1 MKKLLGIV
9 VLGLLFGGS
18 LPVSAFVIN
27 DKVYLNACGS
37 NPQEYKTEPLN
48 IHNVIIEVPNKIISL
63 EKSKYDRPFQ
73 TYAES
78 KIILNEGND
87 VFKKNVAH
95 ISLNNFRDVVIKDE
109 DSNIITERKVTGAT
123 SLYEITKNEYEVVDN
138 VLKLKKKSVVAW
150 GVGWHKY
157 CKESYKHVDFTV
169 LRLFIPVVD
178 GDKFSIQQQVVS
190 LNLNE
195 TYKIQTILDLPM
207 ANPPMIFSDA
217 VTIPGSAGAFDYHYM
232 GSHFFKID
240 NRNGFKYID
249 DFKVLRKKLNLPA
262 LNAAKLATVYSTYN
276 QFKQLERFTKN
287 NFDEIYDELQ
297 KKYWANVYYKW
308 DYDEKK
314 YDNYL
319 NSENNNFPLPEDLA
333 NIKQNCINKSD
344 YKNLEDLIKNCY
356 FWHSSLFMDSQW
368 GLQNLFAD
376 PPEIQKIPWMGIR
389 IQDNE
394 LGAYIASLDYEGP
407 AYKSGLMNEDIIVAI
422 NNEEVKN
429 TDDLIRIK
437 SKYNVGD
444 EINLKIIRNNQVIEK
459 KLVLGEKLKYSEST
473 IEIEK
478 SDKTIERETFK
489 WVAQC
494 YIKWGGEVVAD
505 NEECSMETDNAPIE
519 SFDNFSVRVTK
530 SNLLCEDGVSKNCSF
545 VFDAGQYKHL
555 TKYFY
560 QIAVADI
567 NMNRLL
573 HIGEDFDIEIY
584 LPPTYDAVSGTCFVR
599 NNKKDMFCFAH
610 DGKK

>member
-1 MKKLLGIV
+1 MKKLLLSVIC
-9 VLGLLFGGS
+9 VLFLS
-18 LPVSAFVIN
+18 LSVSAYEVDDN
-27 DKVYLNACGS
+27 VYLNACGS
-37 NPQEYKTEPLN
+37 NPQEYFNQPLN
-48 IHNVIIEVPNKIISL
+48 IQNIVIEVPNKITKL
-63 EKSKYDRPFQ
+63 EKSIYDRPFQ

-78 KIILNEGND
+78 KIVLNEGNYG
-87 VFKKNVAH
+87 FKKNVAH

-109 DSNIITERKVTGAT
+109 DGNIITERKVTGAS

-150 GVGWHKY
+150 GVGWHNY
-157 CKESYKHVDFTV
+157 CKESYKQVDFTA
-169 LRLFIPVVD
+169 LRLFIPVID
-178 GDKFSIQQQVVS
+178 GGKFSIQQQVVS

-207 ANPPMIFSDA
+207 PNPPMIFSDA
-217 VTIPGSAGAFDYHYM
+217 VTIPGSAGAFDYHYK

-249 DFKVLRKKLNLPA
+249 DFKVLRKKLNL
-262 LNAAKLATVYSTYN
+262 LSLDAAKLATVYSTYN
-276 QFKQLERFTKN
+276 QFRQLEIYTKN

-297 KKYWANVYYKW
+297 KKYWANVYYSW

-319 NSENNNFPLPEDLA
+319 KSENNNFPLPEDLA

-356 FWHSSLFMDSQW
+356 FWYSSLFMESQW
-368 GLQNLFAD
+368 GLQNLFSD
-376 PPEIQKIPWMGIR
+376 PPEMQKIPWMGTR
-389 IQDNE
+389 IQDND
-394 LGAYIASLDYEGP
+394 LGAYIASLDKEGP
-407 AYKSGLMNEDIIVAI
+407 AYKSGLMYEDIIVAI

-437 SKYNVGD
+437 LKYNVGD

-459 KLVLGEKLKYSEST
+459 KLVLGEKLIYSEST
-473 IEIEK
+473 SEIEK
-478 SDKTIERETFK
+478 SDKTIERETLK

-494 YIKWGGEVVAD
+494 YIKWGGVVVAE
-505 NEECSMETDNAPIE
+505 NEECSMETDDAPIE
-519 SFDNFSVRVTK
+519 SYDDFTVRVTK

-545 VFDAGQYKHL
+545 IFDAGQYKHL
-555 TKYFY
+555 KKYFY

-599 NNKKDMFCFAH
+599 NNKEDMFCFVH
-610 DGKK
+610 DGLK

>member
-1 MKKLLGIV
+1 MKKLLLSVIC
-9 VLGLLFGGS
+9 VLFLS
-18 LPVSAFVIN
+18 LSVSAYEVDDN
-27 DKVYLNACGS
+27 VYLNACGS
-37 NPQEYKTEPLN
+37 NPQEYFNQPLN
-48 IHNVIIEVPNKIISL
+48 IQNIVIEVPNKITKL
-63 EKSKYDRPFQ
+63 EKSIYDRPFQ

-78 KIILNEGND
+78 KIVLNEGNYG
-87 VFKKNVAH
+87 FKKNVAH

-109 DSNIITERKVTGAT
+109 DGNIITERKVTGAS

-150 GVGWHKY
+150 GVGWHNY
-157 CKESYKHVDFTV
+157 CKESYKQVDFTA
-169 LRLFIPVVD
+169 LRLFIPVID
-178 GDKFSIQQQVVS
+178 SGKFSIQQQVVS

-207 ANPPMIFSDA
+207 PNPPMIFSDA
-217 VTIPGSAGAFDYHYM
+217 VTIPGSAGAFDYHYK

-249 DFKVLRKKLNLPA
+249 DFKVLRKKLNLPS
-262 LNAAKLATVYSTYN
+262 LDAAKLATVYSTYN
-276 QFKQLERFTKN
+276 QFRQLEIYTKN

-297 KKYWANVYYKW
+297 KKYWANVYYSW

-319 NSENNNFPLPEDLA
+319 KSENNNFPLPEDLA

-356 FWHSSLFMDSQW
+356 FWYSSLFMESQW
-368 GLQNLFAD
+368 GLQNLFSD
-376 PPEIQKIPWMGIR
+376 PPEMQKIPWMGTR
-389 IQDNE
+389 IQDND
-394 LGAYIASLDYEGP
+394 LGAYIASLDKEGP
-407 AYKSGLMNEDIIVAI
+407 AYKSGLMYEDIIVAI

-437 SKYNVGD
+437 LKYNVGD

-459 KLVLGEKLKYSEST
+459 KLVLGEKLIYSEST
-473 IEIEK
+473 SEIEK
-478 SDKTIERETFK
+478 SDKTIERETLK

-494 YIKWGGEVVAD
+494 YIKWGGVVVAE
-505 NEECSMETDNAPIE
+505 NEECSMETDDAPIE
-519 SFDNFSVRVTK
+519 SYDDFTVRVTK

-545 VFDAGQYKHL
+545 IFDAGQYKHL
-555 TKYFY
+555 KKYFY

-599 NNKKDMFCFAH
+599 NNKEDMFCFVH
-610 DGKK
+610 DDLK

>member
-1 MKKLLGIV
+1 MKKLLLSVIC
-9 VLGLLFGGS
+9 VLFLS
-18 LPVSAFVIN
+18 LSVSAYEVDDN
-27 DKVYLNACGS
+27 VYLNACGS
-37 NPQEYKTEPLN
+37 NPQEYFNQPLN
-48 IHNVIIEVPNKIISL
+48 IQNIVIEVPNKITKL
-63 EKSKYDRPFQ
+63 EKSIYDRPFQ

-78 KIILNEGND
+78 KIVLNEGNYG
-87 VFKKNVAH
+87 FKKNVAH
-95 ISLNNFRDVVIKDE
+95 ISLNNFRDVVIRDE
-109 DSNIITERKVTGAT
+109 DGNIITERKVTGAS

-138 VLKLKKKSVVAW
+138 VLKLKKKTVVAW
-150 GVGWHKY
+150 GVGWHNY
-157 CKESYKHVDFTV
+157 CKESYKQVDFTA
-169 LRLFIPVVD
+169 LRLFIPVID
-178 GDKFSIQQQVVS
+178 GGKFSIQQQVVS

-207 ANPPMIFSDA
+207 PNPPMIFSDA
-217 VTIPGSAGAFDYHYM
+217 VTIPGSAGAFDYHYK

-249 DFKVLRKKLNLPA
+249 DFKVLRKKLNLPS
-262 LNAAKLATVYSTYN
+262 LDAAKLATVYSTYN
-276 QFKQLERFTKN
+276 QFRQLEIYTKN

-297 KKYWANVYYKW
+297 KKYWANVYYSW

-319 NSENNNFPLPEDLA
+319 KSENNNFPLPEDLA
-333 NIKQNCINKSD
+333 IIKQNCINKSD

-356 FWHSSLFMDSQW
+356 FWYSSLFMESQW
-368 GLQNLFAD
+368 GLQNLFSD
-376 PPEIQKIPWMGIR
+376 PPEMQKIPWMGTR
-389 IQDNE
+389 IQDND
-394 LGAYIASLDYEGP
+394 LGAYIASLDKEGP
-407 AYKSGLMNEDIIVAI
+407 AYKSGLMYEDIIVAI

-437 SKYNVGD
+437 LKYNVGD

-459 KLVLGEKLKYSEST
+459 KLVLGEKLIYSEST
-473 IEIEK
+473 SEIEK
-478 SDKTIERETFK
+478 SDKTIERETLK

-494 YIKWGGEVVAD
+494 YIKWGGVVVAE
-505 NEECSMETDNAPIE
+505 NEECSMETDDAPIE
-519 SFDNFSVRVTK
+519 SYDDFTVRVTK

-545 VFDAGQYKHL
+545 IFDAGQYKHL
-555 TKYFY
+555 KKYFY

-599 NNKKDMFCFAH
+599 NNKEDMFCFVH
-610 DGKK
+610 DGLK

>member
-1 MKKLLGIV
+1 MKKLLLSVIC
-9 VLGLLFGGS
+9 VLFLS
-18 LPVSAFVIN
+18 LSVSAYEVDDN
-27 DKVYLNACGS
+27 VYLNACGS
-37 NPQEYKTEPLN
+37 NPQEYFNQPLN
-48 IHNVIIEVPNKIISL
+48 IQNIVIEVPNKITKL
-63 EKSKYDRPFQ
+63 EKSIYDRPFQ

-78 KIILNEGND
+78 KIVLNEGNYG
-87 VFKKNVAH
+87 FKKNVAH

-109 DSNIITERKVTGAT
+109 DGNIITERKVTGAS

-138 VLKLKKKSVVAW
+138 VLKLKKKTVVAW
-150 GVGWHKY
+150 GVGWHNY
-157 CKESYKHVDFTV
+157 CKESYKQVDFTA
-169 LRLFIPVVD
+169 LRLFIPVID
-178 GDKFSIQQQVVS
+178 GGKFSIQQQVVS

-207 ANPPMIFSDA
+207 PNPPMIFSDA
-217 VTIPGSAGAFDYHYM
+217 VTIPGSAGAFDYHYK

-249 DFKVLRKKLNLPA
+249 DFKVLRKKLNLTS
-262 LNAAKLATVYSTYN
+262 LDAAKLATVYSTYN
-276 QFKQLERFTKN
+276 QFRQLEIYTKN

-297 KKYWANVYYKW
+297 KKYWANVYYSW

-319 NSENNNFPLPEDLA
+319 KSENNNFPLPEDLA

-356 FWHSSLFMDSQW
+356 FWYSSLFMESQW
-368 GLQNLFAD
+368 GLQNLFSD
-376 PPEIQKIPWMGIR
+376 PPEMQKIPWMGTR
-389 IQDNE
+389 IQDND
-394 LGAYIASLDYEGP
+394 LGAYIASLDKEGP
-407 AYKSGLMNEDIIVAI
+407 AYKSGLMYEDIIVAI

-437 SKYNVGD
+437 LKYNVGD

-459 KLVLGEKLKYSEST
+459 KLVLGEKLIYSEST
-473 IEIEK
+473 SEIEK
-478 SDKTIERETFK
+478 SDKTIERETLK

-494 YIKWGGEVVAD
+494 YIKWGGVVVAE
-505 NEECSMETDNAPIE
+505 NEECSMETDDAPIE
-519 SFDNFSVRVTK
+519 SYDDFTVRVTK

-545 VFDAGQYKHL
+545 IFDAGQYKHL
-555 TKYFY
+555 KKYFY

-599 NNKKDMFCFAH
+599 NNKEDMFCFVH
-610 DGKK
+610 DGLK